1 MAASSTAMRLV
12 ESAMQGLHEVMS
24 RRNEDAAVIEG
35 HKVATTTH
43 GNSTSDIFLYEEN
56 CEVPGYA
63 DPLYLTHAA
72 SFLLYIFGAYPL
84 SDSPTSSFHFR
95 NAPRLKQAHES
106 LHRHRSRD
114 VQLPA
119 TGMAPW
125 LLTHHDRII
134 VGCIWLIIGM
144 RVVSERYFARAIEG
158 IIVRY
163 KIPSRW
169 PPPTLPCTHIFRL
182 YAQYDGAFARFGPCQ

>member
-35 HKVATTTH
+35 HEVATTTH

-63 DPLYLTHAA
+63 DPLYLTHGA

-84 SDSPTSSFHFR
+84 IASPTSAFHFR
-95 NAPRLKQAHES
+95 HGPQPAYES
-106 LHRHRSRD
+106 FHRHFLRD

-119 TGMAPW
+119 TGMVP
-125 LLTHHDRII
+125 
-134 VGCIWLIIGM
+134 
-144 RVVSERYFARAIEG
+144 
-158 IIVRY
+158 
-163 KIPSRW
+163 
-169 PPPTLPCTHIFRL
+169 
-182 YAQYDGAFARFGPCQ
+182 